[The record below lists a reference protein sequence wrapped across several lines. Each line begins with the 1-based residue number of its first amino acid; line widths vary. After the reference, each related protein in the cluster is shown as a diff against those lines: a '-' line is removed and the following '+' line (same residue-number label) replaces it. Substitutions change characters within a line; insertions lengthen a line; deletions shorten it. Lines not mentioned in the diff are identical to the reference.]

1 MLLAVDS
8 GPSDAGSDGPARVR
22 ARRGRTA
29 DGAERDE
36 AASFAAVLMTVQTLV
51 DTPPEAVRIDTSL
64 DRLDPEFRRRLE
76 RVMERMRN
84 EYGHEVR
91 LVEGFR
97 NAARQE
103 YLYAKGRTRP
113 GPIVTWTLD
122 SAHRHGR
129 AADLLVDGRY
139 DNPDG
144 YARLAQVAREE
155 GLRTL
160 GPVDAGHVEL
170 PRQEAAVRAVSEATA
185 PRASDAIAPQGNA
198 IATQGDAIARPGH
211 AVARPATP
219 AAVASVAPVAV
230 PETASVARVAAVAQ
244 VAPVARAG
252 QLSRDGAGPG
262 AARDEARV
270 RHAEPRTGAELGAGP
285 GSAARGESAARA
297 MSAASA
303 ESTTSLGPAASDS
316 RAGRL
321 ARVSSAATR
330 RGDRQASRG
339 VAAAEAPDAGAFDPS
354 ASRGAD
360 AAASDVAR
368 RGAAPGSVA
377 AQIDGAAGAGEVER
391 VAQVLELQEAAAA
404 APRSTV
410 VLRFEDADGGA
421 GRIRLDLRGT
431 AVNAEI
437 STPDAQLAARLD
449 SQIGA
454 LEQALKR
461 EGLVPETLR
470 AHAASVA
477 ESGDAARLAFTGHA
491 TPFDPASSAGHGGAA
506 DRDRRQYTE
515 DPARDAY
522 RHDAEERRRSPE
534 DDRHERGRPW

>member
-1 MLLAVDS
+1 MTEVGMLLAVDS
-8 GPSDAGSDGPARVR
+8 GPSLAGSGGPAGVR
-22 ARRGRTA
+22 TRRGRTA

-36 AASFAAVLMTVQTLV
+36 AASFAAVLMTVQTHV
-51 DTPPEAVRIDTSL
+51 DTLPEAVRIDTSL

-97 NAARQE
+97 DAARQA
-103 YLYAKGRTRP
+103 YLYAQGRTRP

-122 SAHRHGR
+122 SAHQHGR

-139 DNPDG
+139 DNPEG

-170 PRQEAAVRAVSEATA
+170 PRPAAEVRAASEATA
-185 PRASDAIAPQGNA
+185 PEARDAIARQGNA
-198 IATQGDAIARPGH
+198 MASQGDAITRPGD

-219 AAVASVAPVAV
+219 AAVASVAPVAA
-230 PETASVARVAAVAQ
+230 PDAAAVARVAAVARAAPVAHAAP
-244 VAPVARAG
+244 VAPLARAG
-252 QLSRDGAGPG
+252 QPSRHEADPRT
-262 AARDEARV
+262 ARDDARV
-270 RHAEPRTGAELGAGP
+270 RPTELGA
-285 GSAARGESAARA
+285 ATRAMRRGEREASRGIAAA
-297 MSAASA
+297 DAPDGGG
-303 ESTTSLGPAASDS
+303 LDPA
-316 RAGRL
+316 
-321 ARVSSAATR
+321 
-330 RGDRQASRG
+330 ASRG
-339 VAAAEAPDAGAFDPS
+339 VEAAAGDVAT
-354 ASRGAD
+354 RGA
-360 AAASDVAR
+360 S
-368 RGAAPGSVA
+368 PGSVA
-377 AQIDGAAGAGEVER
+377 AEIGGATGAGDVER

-410 VLRFEDADGGA
+410 VLRFEDGGGGA
-421 GRIRLDLRGT
+421 GRIRVDLRGT

-449 SQIGA
+449 SRIDA
-454 LEQALKR
+454 LEQALRR

-470 AHAASVA
+470 AHVTQAAEV
-477 ESGDAARLAFTGHA
+477 GDVARLAVAGHA
-491 TPFDPASSAGHGGAA
+491 TPLEPASSAAHGGAA
-506 DRDRRQYTE
+506 DRDRRQYAE